1 MPDYTLKYGPVG
13 WLMDRIMVRQRF
25 NVGMEDLLSGL
36 KCDVETGE
44 VLGERIPGM
53 AAVA

>member
-1 MPDYTLKYGPVG
+1 
-13 WLMDRIMVRQRF
+13 MVRQRF

-53 AAVA
+53 AAVAQGGVELIPRYAY

>member
-1 MPDYTLKYGPVG
+1 
-13 WLMDRIMVRQRF
+13 MVRQRF

-53 AAVA
+53 AGGGVERRRADTPRYAY

>member
-1 MPDYTLKYGPVG
+1 
-13 WLMDRIMVRQRF
+13 MDRIMVRQRF

-53 AAVA
+53 AGGGVERRRADTPRYAY